1 MDLAFRYPAY
11 RRYWSA
17 RLVSSAGSAMAPVA
31 MAFAVLHLGG
41 TASALGW
48 VLAAATVP
56 QLLFTLVGGVVADRV
71 SRARVLIW
79 SSLVAAAGE
88 GVFAVLVLA
97 GVATVGQAVGA
108 AFVTGTAAAFSVP
121 AHQGAIRTLV
131 PARLIGQAT
140 ALQRV
145 ARNTTKV
152 AGPALGGL
160 LVSVVNPGW
169 ALAGNALSFV
179 LAAAIIA
186 KVPAPVAAPV
196 PASVTALVPAPV
208 TAPVTAL
215 VPASVTVPVTA
226 LAPASVTVP
235 VTASVTAPVT
245 ASVAASVTAP
255 VPRASTGDFRLGWRE
270 FWSRRW
276 LRWITA
282 QGSVGVGVWLVAFQ
296 LLGPV
301 RAGPAAWGLIAAA
314 FSAGLVA
321 GSVVSVLR
329 PPDRVGLVACANYAA
344 AGLFPV
350 ALALGGGV
358 PVLAVTAAVAGFCV
372 DLALVSWST
381 YLQLSLP
388 DEVHSRVESYNTLGH
403 LIPVPIG
410 YLAGGAAVDHLGVTA
425 VAAGL
430 AVLGALAAAVPL
442 ASPAVRELRIATA
455 YTPARR

>member
-186 KVPAPVAAPV
+186 KVPAPVAA
-196 PASVTALVPAPV
+196 
-208 TAPVTAL
+208 L

-245 ASVAASVTAP
+245 ASVAGSVTAP

>member
-1 MDLAFRYPAY
+1 MNLALRYPAY
-11 RRYWSA
+11 RRYWLA

-56 QLLFTLVGGVVADRV
+56 QLLFTLVGGLVADRV
-71 SRARVLIW
+71 SRARVLVW

-97 GVATVGQAVGA
+97 GVATVWQAVGA
-108 AFVTGTAAAFSVP
+108 AFVTGTAAAFSIP
-121 AHQGAIRTLV
+121 AHQGTIRTLV

-169 ALAGNALSFV
+169 ALAANALSFV

-186 KVPAPVAAPV
+186 KVPAPVPPAVAAPV
-196 PASVTALVPAPV
+196 PAAVPAPIPAAV
-208 TAPVTAL
+208 AAPVPVP
-215 VPASVTVPVTA
+215 VPAAVP
-226 LAPASVTVP
+226 APAPVP
-235 VTASVTAPVT
+235 A
-245 ASVAASVTAP
+245 
-255 VPRASTGDFRLGWRE
+255 PRASTSDFRLGWRE

-350 ALALGGGV
+350 VLALGGGV

-388 DEVHSRVESYNTLGH
+388 GEMHSRVESYNTLGH

-410 YLAGGAAVDHLGVTA
+410 YLAGGVAVDHLGVTA

-430 AVLGALAAAVPL
+430 AVLGALAATVPL

-455 YTPARR
+455 YAPARR

>member
-1 MDLAFRYPAY
+1 MNLALRYPAY
-11 RRYWSA
+11 RRYWLA

-56 QLLFTLVGGVVADRV
+56 QLLFTLVGGLVADRV
-71 SRARVLIW
+71 SRARVLVW

-97 GVATVGQAVGA
+97 GVATVWQAVGA
-108 AFVTGTAAAFSVP
+108 AFVTGTAAAFSIP
-121 AHQGAIRTLV
+121 AHQGTIRTLV

-169 ALAGNALSFV
+169 ALAANALSFV

-186 KVPAPVAAPV
+186 KVPAPVPPAVAAPV
-196 PASVTALVPAPV
+196 PAAVPAPIPAAVPAPV
-208 TAPVTAL
+208 PTAVAAPVPAA
-215 VPASVTVPVTA
+215 VPAPIPAAVAAPVPVPVPA
-226 LAPASVTVP
+226 AAPAS
-235 VTASVTAPVT
+235 APVP
-245 ASVAASVTAP
+245 A
-255 VPRASTGDFRLGWRE
+255 PRASTSDFRLGWRE

-350 ALALGGGV
+350 VLALGGGV

-388 DEVHSRVESYNTLGH
+388 GEMHSRVESYNTLGH

-410 YLAGGAAVDHLGVTA
+410 YLAGGVAVDHLGVTA

-430 AVLGALAAAVPL
+430 AVLGALAATVPL

-455 YTPARR
+455 YAPARR